1 MSARVVN
8 EGRPPAVGRAERLA
22 LQSVDRLPEVG
33 IAVIGCGYWGV
44 NYVRLFRELGQSPTL
59 VACDE
64 RVDRLGE
71 LRRRFSEIE
80 VRGSMDD
87 ALAIDGVD
95 AVVVCT
101 PASSHH
107 AVVRRCLEAGKHVLV
122 EKPITTTVA
131 DAEDLIEL
139 AEARGLTLM
148 VGHTF
153 IYNAGIRKVADFLSE
168 GRAGRVYYAYA
179 SRTNLGPFRQDV
191 NVVWDLAAHDV
202 AIFNHLL
209 GTTPEWVSAVGARVL
224 GSRREDVGFVS
235 LGYPDGL
242 VGHVHVSWADP
253 NKVRE
258 VVIVGSEGRV
268 AFNDLNPLEPVRI
281 YEKSVVPSP
290 DEASSFGEY
299 HLLVRDGDIFSPRVQ
314 VSEPLKNQVC
324 DFLACIATGRRPVS
338 SAHDGREVVRVL
350 EAIDRSILARGAP
363 VEVAPLTRKN
373 GNGHH
378 NGKNGHHGPNGQNQ
392 GKNGHHNGKNGLRND
407 HIASAVR

>member
-1 MSARVVN
+1 MTAHEVSN
-8 EGRPPAVGRAERLA
+8 GRRTALPANGIDRLL
-22 LQSVDRLPEVG
+22 LQQVDRLPEVG
-33 IAVIGCGYWGV
+33 VAVIGCGYWGV
-44 NYVRLFRELGQSPTL
+44 NYVRLFRELGQSPLL

-64 RVDRLGE
+64 RVERLRE
-71 LRRRFSEIE
+71 MRRRFSEIE
-80 VRGSMDD
+80 TSASLDQT
-87 ALAIDGVD
+87 LSLDGVD

-107 AVVRRCLEAGKHVLV
+107 EVVRRCLEAGKHVLV
-122 EKPITTTVA
+122 EKPITTTVS

-153 IYNAGIRKVADFLSE
+153 VYNAGIRKVGDFLQR
-168 GRAGRVYYAYA
+168 GRAGRIYYLYA
-179 SRTNLGPFRQDV
+179 SRTNLGPFRHDV

-202 AIFNHLL
+202 AIFNYLL
-209 GTTPEWVSAVGARVL
+209 GSTPEWVSAVGARVL

-235 LGYPDGL
+235 LGYPGGV

-268 AFNDLNPLEPVRI
+268 AFNDLNPQEPVRI

-290 DEASSFGEY
+290 DEASSYGEY
-299 HLLVRDGDIFSPRVQ
+299 HFLVRDGDIVSPRVE

-324 DFLACIATGRRPVS
+324 EFLDCIATGRRPVS
-338 SAHDGREVVRVL
+338 SAREGREVVRVL
-350 EAIDRSILARGAP
+350 EAIDRSIHARGAP
-363 VEVAPLTRKN
+363 IEVAALSHKN
-373 GNGHH
+373 GNGH
-378 NGKNGHHGPNGQNQ
+378 
-392 GKNGHHNGKNGLRND
+392 RND
-407 HIASAVR
+407 RIASAVR